1 MNEHEIDRIAS
12 AMNQLRPDWPTKS
25 LRTLL
30 SKPELASRARRDVTV
45 ALAWVAC
52 ETASHTPARVL
63 ENGPW
68 WKAAGVTGELTN
80 RHATPESACHTCGR
94 DMHAPDIVCDQPTR
108 RPTPAPDYFVHAATA
123 RELLHPTTAPHEETS
138 R

>member
-1 MNEHEIDRIAS
+1 
-12 AMNQLRPDWPTKS
+12 MNQLRPDWPVKS

-52 ETASHTPARVL
+52 ETATATPARVL

-68 WKAAGVTGELTN
+68 WKAAGATGSVTRRHPTPLT
-80 RHATPESACHTCGR
+80 ACQNCGHEWALDCCER
-94 DMHAPDIVCDQPTR
+94 PIRRGDRTHAPAADIEAQAAAAR
-108 RPTPAPDYFVHAATA
+108 R
-123 RELLHPTTAPHEETS
+123 LLHPPADHEES
-138 R
+138 A